1 VRIDPIELVRKL
13 RITTAELEARAAP
26 YKTPGAREV
35 LALGL
40 GWVALTDAESEALGL
55 RVTPIG
61 APMFPRK
68 RYCALGRSN
77 GRVNELLRRRLQGL
91 ALQAYA

>member
-1 VRIDPIELVRKL
+1 VRIDPLDLTRKL
-13 RITTAELEARAAP
+13 RISTAELEARAAP

-40 GWVALTDAESEALGL
+40 GWVALTDAESETLGL

-68 RYCALGRSN
+68 HNAPSGA
-77 GRVNELLRRRLQGL
+77 VTDE
-91 ALQAYA
+91 